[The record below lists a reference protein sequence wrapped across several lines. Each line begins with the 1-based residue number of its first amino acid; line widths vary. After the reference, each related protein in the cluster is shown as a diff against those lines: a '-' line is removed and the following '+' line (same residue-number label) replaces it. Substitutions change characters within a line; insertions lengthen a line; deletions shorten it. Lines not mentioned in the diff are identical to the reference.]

1 MITKEFTV
9 SGMSCQHCVKTVN
22 IELENLE
29 LASKEVTI
37 GSVKVLFDESR
48 VTVLEIIDAIQEAGF
63 KVVE

>member
-9 SGMSCQHCVKTVN
+9 SGMSCQHCVKAVN

-37 GSVKVLFDESR
+37 GSVKVLFDESK